1 MGERLKDRVAI
12 VTGAGRGIGRGVALL
27 LAEEG
32 ASVVVN
38 DLGANVDGTD
48 SSAGPADEVVAEI
61 RSAGGTAV
69 ANHDSVATFDGA
81 GEIVNTAIANFGKV
95 DILCHVAGILR
106 DRMIFN
112 MAEEEWDAVLAVHL
126 KGAFNT
132 VRQVVPHMIERNY
145 GRICLFSSG
154 SGLGNTGQANYS
166 AAKEGMV
173 GFARS
178 LARELDSHGITV
190 NAIYPGG
197 ATRMTGTVPDTAQE
211 LRAARGVI
219 GGGQMAGRTQD
230 MEQAA
235 RDPPEQRSEGGLPV
249 HRGRRPSHRPGDRDH
264 RVANVPVFAPSRN
277 SQHTQ
282 RWALDPG
289 RTGATRPHLPGVG
302 NRQSGPGARTGGHRR
317 LGPGAAS
324 RGTCKVK
331 PA

>member
-12 VTGAGRGIGRGVALL
+12 VTGSGRGIGRGVAML

-61 RSAGGTAV
+61 LSAGGTAV

-81 GEIVNTAIANFGKV
+81 GEIVNTAIANYGKV

-126 KGAFNT
+126 RGAFNT
-132 VRQVVPHMIERNY
+132 VRQVVPHMIDRNY

-178 LARELDSHGITV
+178 LAPGIGLLRHHRQRHLSP
-190 NAIYPGG
+190 AGQPG
-197 ATRMTGTVPDTAQE
+197 
-211 LRAARGVI
+211 
-219 GGGQMAGRTQD
+219 
-230 MEQAA
+230 
-235 RDPPEQRSEGGLPV
+235 
-249 HRGRRPSHRPGDRDH
+249 
-264 RVANVPVFAPSRN
+264 
-277 SQHTQ
+277 
-282 RWALDPG
+282 
-289 RTGATRPHLPGVG
+289 
-302 NRQSGPGARTGGHRR
+302 
-317 LGPGAAS
+317 
-324 RGTCKVK
+324 
-331 PA
+331 

>member
-1 MGERLKDRVAI
+1 MGDRLKGRVAI
-12 VTGAGRGIGRGVALL
+12 VTGSGRGIGRGVAML

-38 DLGANVDGTD
+38 DLGGNLDGTD
-48 SSAGPADEVVAEI
+48 ASASPADEVVTEI
-61 RSAGGTAV
+61 RDAGGTA
-69 ANHDSVATFDGA
+69 ASNHDSVATFTGA
-81 GEIVNTAIANFGKV
+81 ENIVKTAIDNFGRV

-106 DRMIFN
+106 DRMVFN

-132 VRQVVPHMIERNY
+132 VRQVVPHMIEQNY

-178 LARELDSHGITV
+178 LSRELAPHGISV

-197 ATRMTGTVPDTAQE
+197 NTRMTGSVPDTARE

-219 GGGQMAGRTQD
+219 GGGQMAGRAQ
-230 MEQAA
+230 EASQES
-235 RDPPEQRSEGGLPV
+235 RDPLNNAPKVVHLCTEAGGEITGQVIGSSGWPMTLYSPRHVVGSIHKDGRWTLDELEEIVPTSLSAGLVNPAPAPV
-249 HRGRRPSHRPGDRDH
+249 ED
-264 RVANVPVFAPSRN
+264 APS
-277 SQHTQ
+277 
-282 RWALDPG
+282 A
-289 RTGATRPHLPGVG
+289 
-302 NRQSGPGARTGGHRR
+302 
-317 LGPGAAS
+317 
-324 RGTCKVK
+324 
-331 PA
+331 